1 MVASPSTT
9 RARRADAR
17 LLHHVLDAPTQFG
30 APPQKKIF
38 AAGGLTPRPTQ
49 DRWHSF
55 VGDLK
60 PEQIQDRW
68 ENQIIGR
75 IPDREVRGWQR
86 VADAAADQRAGIA
99 AAQAIDL
106 ATGERA
112 EGPVIFWLP
121 ALARYLGGDL
131 QTCRLGVTR
140 WYSPGKWSCSARAH
154 GH

>member
-1 MVASPSTT
+1 MAAFPFDHQG
-9 RARRADAR
+9 APRRR
-17 LLHHVLDAPTQFG
+17 PLLHHVLDAPPQFG
-30 APPQKKIF
+30 APPQKKILV
-38 AAGGLTPRPTQ
+38 AGGLTRRPAQ

-75 IPDREVRGWQR
+75 TPDREVRGWQR

-106 ATGERA
+106 AIGERA
-112 EGPVIFWLP
+112 
-121 ALARYLGGDL
+121 
-131 QTCRLGVTR
+131 
-140 WYSPGKWSCSARAH
+140 
-154 GH
+154 